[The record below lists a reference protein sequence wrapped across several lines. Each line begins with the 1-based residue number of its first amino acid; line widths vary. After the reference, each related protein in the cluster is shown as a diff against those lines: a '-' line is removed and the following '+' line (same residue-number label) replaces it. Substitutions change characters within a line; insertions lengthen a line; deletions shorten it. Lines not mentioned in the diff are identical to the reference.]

1 MECYGPRPSWLVQL
15 PVQGQERERR
25 EAGPRPVPPEAAVPQ
40 PQPSCSALPAPR
52 LPALPLIA
60 ASSQPAAAYKQI
72 FVLSFFFCHLALCWY
87 FKLAFGKQPYKILEE
102 NKDG

>member
-15 PVQGQERERR
+15 PVEGQERERR
-25 EAGPRPVPPEAAVPQ
+25 EAGPRPAPPGAAVPQ
-40 PQPSCSALPAPR
+40 PQPSCSALPLPR

-72 FVLSFFFCHLALCWY
+72 FVLSFFFLPLGTVLV
-87 FKLAFGKQPYKILEE
+87 F
-102 NKDG
+102 